1 MKASKK
7 EILILLAFLGILA
20 AVCSYVFVYSPK
32 TEEAEALE
40 QENIE
45 LQARV
50 ADLNSKMQNKDSY
63 IEQTAEMNEEM
74 DAILQRFPV
83 DVREEDGALLAINQE
98 LIAPMMISSLGISAL
113 EPVVLPDANEEDVEY
128 TYEIDEVEQYEAQEG
143 ISDGAGPVGEA
154 VAGGTGNTGVSVL
167 MERSVTMNYI
177 VSYEGLK
184 RGIKNISVQDDRM
197 SINNLTVAYDES
209 TGLLNGTTVVDM
221 YCIPGQADKEYEE
234 PNFSSV
240 LLGSDNIFGSIELYG
255 GGLLDIGESAE
266 DGETEG
272 EETTTRAATTRAA
285 TANATTTSAAAEN
298 AAATENA
305 AAEGAAE

>member
-20 AVCSYVFVYSPK
+20 AVCSYVFAFSPNM
-32 TEEAEALE
+32 EEAEALE

-50 ADLNSKMQNKDSY
+50 NDLNSKMQNKDSY
-63 IEQTAEMNEEM
+63 IQQTADMNQEM
-74 DAILQRFPV
+74 DAILKRFPV
-83 DVREEDGALLAINQE
+83 DVREEDAALLSINQE
-98 LIAPMMISSLGISAL
+98 LVAPMMISSVGISAL
-113 EPVVLPDANEEDVEY
+113 TPVVLPDANEEDVEY

-143 ISDGAGPVGEA
+143 ISDGAGPVGDA
-154 VAGGTGNTGVSVL
+154 VANGTGNTGVSVL
-167 MERSVTMNYI
+167 MERNVTMNYI

-184 RGIKNISVQDDRM
+184 RGIKNISVQDNRM
-197 SINNLTVAYDES
+197 SINNLTISYDQS

-221 YCIPGQADKEYEE
+221 YCIPGQADKEYRE

-255 GGLLDIGESAE
+255 GGMLDIGESAE

-272 EETTTRAATTRAA
+272 EAAPAPTAATPAA
-285 TANATTTSAAAEN
+285 PTAPAPAAAVEDN
-298 AAATENA
+298 AE
-305 AAEGAAE
+305 

>member
-1 MKASKK
+1 MKASRK

-20 AVCSYVFVYSPK
+20 AVCSYVFAFSPNM
-32 TEEAEALE
+32 EEAEALE

-50 ADLNSKMQNKDSY
+50 NDLNSKMQNKDSY
-63 IEQTAEMNEEM
+63 IQQTADMNQEM
-74 DAILQRFPV
+74 DAILKRFPV
-83 DVREEDGALLAINQE
+83 DVREEDGVLLSINQE
-98 LIAPMMISSLGISAL
+98 LVAPMMISSLGITAL
-113 EPVVLPDANEEDVEY
+113 TPVVLPDANEEDVEY

-143 ISDGAGPVGEA
+143 ISDGAGPVGDA
-154 VAGGTGNTGVSVL
+154 VANGTGNTGVSVL
-167 MERSVTMNYI
+167 MERNVTMNYI

-184 RGIKNISVQDDRM
+184 RGIKNISVQDNRM
-197 SINNLTVAYDES
+197 SINNLTVSYDQS

-221 YCIPGQADKEYEE
+221 YCIPGQADKEYKE

-272 EETTTRAATTRAA
+272 EEAED
-285 TANATTTSAAAEN
+285 NAE
-298 AAATENA
+298 
-305 AAEGAAE
+305 

>member
-63 IEQTAEMNEEM
+63 IEQTAEMNEEV

-209 TGLLNGTTVVDM
+209 TGLLNGTTIVDM

-266 DGETEG
+266 DGQTEG
-272 EETTTRAATTRAA
+272 EEATTRAA
-285 TANATTTSAAAEN
+285 TANAATTSAAAEN
-298 AAATENA
+298 AAATENV

>member
-20 AVCSYVFVYSPK
+20 AVCSYVFAFSPNM
-32 TEEAEALE
+32 EEAEALE

-50 ADLNSKMQNKDSY
+50 DDLNSKMQNKDSY
-63 IEQTAEMNEEM
+63 IQQTADMNQEM
-74 DAILQRFPV
+74 DAILKRFPV
-83 DVREEDGALLAINQE
+83 DVREEDGVLLSINQE
-98 LIAPMMISSLGISAL
+98 LVAPMMINSLGISAL
-113 EPVVLPDANEEDVEY
+113 TPVVLPDANEEDVEY

-143 ISDGAGPVGEA
+143 ISDDAGPVGDA
-154 VAGGTGNTGVSVL
+154 VANGTGNTGVSVL
-167 MERSVTMNYI
+167 MERNVTMNYI

-184 RGIKNISVQDDRM
+184 RGIKNISVQDNRM
-197 SINNLTVAYDES
+197 SINNLTVSYDQS

-221 YCIPGQADKEYEE
+221 YCIPGQADKEYQE

-240 LLGSDNIFGSIELYG
+240 LLGSNNIFGSIELYG

-272 EETTTRAATTRAA
+272 EE
-285 TANATTTSAAAEN
+285 
-298 AAATENA
+298 
-305 AAEGAAE
+305 AEGNAE

>member
-1 MKASKK
+1 MKVSKK
-7 EILILLAFLGILA
+7 EVSILLAFLGILA
-20 AVCSYVFVYSPK
+20 AVCSYVFVYTPK
-32 TEEAEALE
+32 MEEAEALE
-40 QENIE
+40 QENAQ

-63 IEQTAEMNEEM
+63 IEQTEAMNEEM
-74 DAILQRFPV
+74 DAILTRFPV
-83 DVREEDGALLAINQE
+83 DVREEDGVLLAINQE

-143 ISDGAGPVGEA
+143 ISDGAGPVGDA
-154 VAGGTGNTGVSVL
+154 VANGTGNTGISVL
-167 MERSVTMNYI
+167 MERTVTTNYI

-184 RGIKNISVQDDRM
+184 RGIKNIAVQDDRM
-197 SINNLTVAYDES
+197 SINNLTVSYDES

-266 DGETEG
+266 DGEAEG
-272 EETTTRAATTRAA
+272 EETTTRAATANAAA
-285 TANATTTSAAAEN
+285 TSTAASAPAESAAASAPAEN
-298 AAATENA
+298 AAE
-305 AAEGAAE
+305 

>member
-20 AVCSYVFVYSPK
+20 AVCSYVFVYSPNM
-32 TEEAEALE
+32 EEAEALE

-45 LQARV
+45 LQARIN
-50 ADLNSKMQNKDSY
+50 DLSSKMKNKDSY
-63 IEQTAEMNEEM
+63 IEQTADMNEEI
-74 DAILQRFPV
+74 DAILKRFPV
-83 DVREEDGALLAINQE
+83 DVREEDGVLLSINQE

-113 EPVVLPDANEEDVEY
+113 TPVVLPDANEENVEY

-143 ISDGAGPVGEA
+143 ISDGSGSVGNA
-154 VAGGTGNTGVSVL
+154 VANGTGNTGVSVL
-167 MERSVTMNYI
+167 MERNVTMNYI

-184 RGIKNISVQDDRM
+184 RGIKNISVQDNRM
-197 SINNLTVAYDES
+197 SINNLTVSYDQS

-221 YCIPGQADKEYEE
+221 YCIPGQADKEYQE

-272 EETTTRAATTRAA
+272 E
-285 TANATTTSAAAEN
+285 AAEDN
-298 AAATENA
+298 AE
-305 AAEGAAE
+305 

>member
-20 AVCSYVFVYSPK
+20 AVCSYVFAFSPNM
-32 TEEAEALE
+32 EEAEALE
-40 QENIE
+40 QENIK

-50 ADLNSKMQNKDSY
+50 DDLNSKMQNKDSY
-63 IEQTAEMNEEM
+63 IQQTADMNQEM
-74 DAILQRFPV
+74 DAILKRFPV
-83 DVREEDGALLAINQE
+83 DVREEDGVLLSINQE
-98 LIAPMMISSLGISAL
+98 LVAPMMINSLGISAL
-113 EPVVLPDANEEDVEY
+113 TPVVLPDANEEDVEY

-143 ISDGAGPVGEA
+143 ISDDAGPVGDA
-154 VAGGTGNTGVSVL
+154 VANGTGNTGVSVL
-167 MERSVTMNYI
+167 MERNVTMNYI

-184 RGIKNISVQDDRM
+184 RGIKNISVQDNRM
-197 SINNLTVAYDES
+197 SINNLTVSYDQS

-221 YCIPGQADKEYEE
+221 YCIPGQADKEYQE

-272 EETTTRAATTRAA
+272 EE
-285 TANATTTSAAAEN
+285 
-298 AAATENA
+298 
-305 AAEGAAE
+305 AEGNAE